1 MLSPADMLIIGAV
14 ALIAFGP
21 DQLPKVA
28 RRAGQVMR
36 DVQNTSQGFIREMER
51 AADDVDMTHG
61 APSVHDS
68 HPYGRISEPTPAPE
82 PFAHDGP
89 ARMTGCKKRR
99 QPLPTVFADMKFDHG
114 AYAGR
119 SILSIRT
126 SAKR

>member
-51 AADDVDMTHG
+51 VAEDADVTHDVPHVPESPM
-61 APSVHDS
+61 
-68 HPYGRISEPTPAPE
+68 YGRISEPRPAPE
-82 PFAHDGP
+82 PFDEQFDAAIPEHDVVAPEHP
-89 ARMTGCKKRR
+89 AMAPSEPRR
-99 QPLPTVFADMKFDHG
+99 RKF
-114 AYAGR
+114 
-119 SILSIRT
+119 
-126 SAKR
+126 SASESS